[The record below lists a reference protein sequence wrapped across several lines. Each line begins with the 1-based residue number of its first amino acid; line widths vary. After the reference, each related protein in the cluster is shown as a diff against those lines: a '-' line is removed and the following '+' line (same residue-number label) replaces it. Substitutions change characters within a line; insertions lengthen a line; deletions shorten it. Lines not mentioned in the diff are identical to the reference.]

1 MICELKK
8 CWGYQS
14 IRFLVLFIFLCPI
27 IVSLIFIHGAESYEF
42 NNGEIKYRM
51 GIEALRDKGNRT
63 ENNIDY
69 LDEAK
74 VHQPLK
80 YLIENWE
87 KENAYEK
94 MEAKYPEYYH
104 ILYEAYESPL
114 HGKEYNIKN
123 AEADNFYEE
132 VNARRKERM
141 EIEQA
146 RELNIDDLI
155 WLNKLEEQ
163 IQGPFI
169 IGNTNSWIVLIKSLY
184 LSFAGLLFL
193 LILVGNFIFSIDR
206 ELNMEEILYV
216 KGCKSL
222 LLKKKKLNTYLLT
235 SLLSLIYASL
245 TCILMVRIL
254 GGRLPNISIQIIPQ
268 LLISPYN
275 MTGWTMLA
283 LYLIL
288 AFIGIGVILILN
300 SVISDGFKNPIIS
313 ALISISILFF
323 CFYLKNKT
331 YASIGLRQLI
341 LLLPSSSIDIL
352 RILSIVSFVNFFR
365 IKVSLF
371 TLAIAINVGLL
382 LLGYILYFIFN
393 RLRRY
398 N

>member
-51 GIEALRDKGNRT
+51 GIEALMDKGDRT

-114 HGKEYNIKN
+114 RGEEYNIKN
-123 AEADNFYEE
+123 AEADNFYKE

-169 IGNTNSWIVLIKSLY
+169 IGNTNSWVVLIKSLY

-193 LILVGNFIFSIDR
+193 LTLVGNFVFSIDR
-206 ELNMEEILYV
+206 ELNMEEILYI
-216 KGCKSL
+216 KEGKSL
-222 LLKKKKLNTYLLT
+222 LLKKKKLNTYLFT

-245 TCILMVRIL
+245 SCILMVRIL

-288 AFIGIGVILILN
+288 AFIGIGAILILN

-313 ALISISILFF
+313 ALISISILCF

>member
-382 LLGYILYFIFN
+382 LWGYILYFIFN